1 MDINNWFHCAFCNV
15 LSFSLCL
22 WFQTDTELDIAIL
35 AFQTQKKTKK
45 KAPLVQV
52 YQYVPYV
59 PGQIGNNVVDD
70 CRREKIWSAKKF
82 PP

>member
-1 MDINNWFHCAFCNV
+1 MDPNNWVHCAFCNF

-22 WFQTDTELDIAIL
+22 WFHTDTELDFEIL

-45 KAPLVQV
+45 THLVQV

-59 PGQIGNNVVDD
+59 PGKIGNNVVDD